1 MNWKNEVNR
10 INKAAFSWPKGWS
23 TREEIAEQLEC
34 SPDRVREVLAPGI
47 KTGDIEVKDFQV
59 WEDGRKIRKTGY
71 RKVMAEADKPSKAA
85 KPKPKRRK

>member
-10 INKAAFSWPKGWS
+10 INKAAYCWPKGWS

-47 KTGDIEVKDFQV
+47 KSGDIEVKDFQV

-71 RKVMAEADKPSKAA
+71 RKVVAESAA
-85 KPKPKRRK
+85 EKPKTKRKK

>member
-47 KTGDIEVKDFQV
+47 KSGDIEVKDFQV

-71 RKVMAEADKPSKAA
+71 RKVVAEATAV
-85 KPKPKRRK
+85 KPKPKRKK